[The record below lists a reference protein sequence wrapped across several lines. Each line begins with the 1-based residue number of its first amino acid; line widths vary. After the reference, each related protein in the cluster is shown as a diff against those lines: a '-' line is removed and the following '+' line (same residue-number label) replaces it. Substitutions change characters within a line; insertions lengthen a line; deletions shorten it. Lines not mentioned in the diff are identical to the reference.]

1 MTSLT
6 SQKLGEGGIRT
17 LGTLLGYGA
26 LAKRCFRPLS
36 HLTNYCAATRSVVAR
51 RERRIWRR
59 IANFQWPI
67 VRRASQLLN
76 WSCGTESCET
86 KLSRTPKLMDE
97 LVNLVVQKTGIS
109 QDDARKAVEVIVD
122 ELKSR
127 LPGPL
132 ASHVDAFLAGG
143 MGSGMNTLAAEA
155 GEMLKG
161 KLGNL
166 FGGGGKA

>member
-1 MTSLT
+1 
-6 SQKLGEGGIRT
+6 
-17 LGTLLGYGA
+17 
-26 LAKRCFRPLS
+26 
-36 HLTNYCAATRSVVAR
+36 
-51 RERRIWRR
+51 
-59 IANFQWPI
+59 
-67 VRRASQLLN
+67 
-76 WSCGTESCET
+76 
-86 KLSRTPKLMDE
+86 MDE

-109 QDDARKAVEVIVD
+109 QDDARKAVQVIVD
-122 ELKSR
+122 ELKNR

-143 MGSGMNTLAAEA
+143 VGGGMNTLAAEA